1 MPVGAPLG
9 NQNGK
14 KNHPWSEA
22 IQRALLAENGKKLR
36 AIADKIVQLAMDGD
50 IQAIKELGDRV
61 EGKPAQPVEHSG
73 DVHVSFDSK
82 DAKA

>member
-14 KNHPWSEA
+14 KNRPWSEA